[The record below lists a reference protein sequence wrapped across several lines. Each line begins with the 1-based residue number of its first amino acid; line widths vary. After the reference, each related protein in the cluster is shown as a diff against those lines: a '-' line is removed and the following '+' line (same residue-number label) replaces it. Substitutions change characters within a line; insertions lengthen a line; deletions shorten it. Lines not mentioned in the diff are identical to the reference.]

1 MSVGTQNVKR
11 YRDFSGTKYQ
21 QKGRGGTQ
29 RVLVKL
35 ILSAALLTT
44 FDVSHILGKR
54 GFCAKLEV
62 EQFDLIGACQLKF
75 PSMSLPT
82 SDLPISDIN
91 FAFHKTAPH

>member
-62 EQFDLIGACQLKF
+62 EQFDLIGACQLRFPPRPPLHHVIANIGFAKF
-75 PSMSLPT
+75 
-82 SDLPISDIN
+82 
-91 FAFHKTAPH
+91 